1 MLSFLA
7 ITEAVKGLVEERYP
21 ENTVYMERV
30 PVDFARPSFLVELGP
45 VEMLDAS
52 CGCLEV
58 KATVVVTAFVEADDY
73 YNSHVPDLMTRMGAV
88 QELFAV
94 DGLQVEDRFLHVTA
108 NKGNCQFDYAE
119 TSITFQYQ
127 DDRPG
132 GDEWPLM
139 GEIQTKIKE
148 GN

>member
-21 ENTVYMERV
+21 GNTVYMERV

-58 KATVVVTAFVEADDY
+58 KATYRSSSRWTD
-73 YNSHVPDLMTRMGAV
+73 SRWRTGSS
-88 QELFAV
+88 
-94 DGLQVEDRFLHVTA
+94 T
-108 NKGNCQFDYAE
+108 
-119 TSITFQYQ
+119 
-127 DDRPG
+127 
-132 GDEWPLM
+132 
-139 GEIQTKIKE
+139 
-148 GN
+148 